1 MNEKEK
7 QNGRRKYLK
16 VSVWWQRKR
25 NANPK
30 EEEINV
36 AVEAK
41 IYPKGMT
48 TRQMRRESY
57 QEHNMQRFQNPQVTL

>member
-41 IYPKGMT
+41 IYPKGSN
-48 TRQMRRESY
+48 QQDKKGYIIS
-57 QEHNMQRFQNPQVTL
+57 